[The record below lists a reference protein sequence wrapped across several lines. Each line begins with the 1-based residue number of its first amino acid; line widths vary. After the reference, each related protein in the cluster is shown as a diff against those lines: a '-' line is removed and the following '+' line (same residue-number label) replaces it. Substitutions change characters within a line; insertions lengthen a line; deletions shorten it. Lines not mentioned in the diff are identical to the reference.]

1 MLFAVGALASIA
13 IFIGGPLSKKNRLFV
28 DPAMHKQCAEFASQ
42 TCPFLSGQKLE
53 YSNRPAEH
61 KDALVTKDPMA
72 PRPDT
77 MFIMRTY
84 TKKVR
89 AVTVNGKVM
98 IHAGPWI
105 GVREFGGS

>member
-1 MLFAVGALASIA
+1 
-13 IFIGGPLSKKNRLFV
+13 
-28 DPAMHKQCAEFASQ
+28 MHKECAEFASQ

-53 YSNRPAEH
+53 YSNRPGEH
-61 KDALVTKDPMA
+61 KDAIVITVEMA

-89 AVTVNGKVM
+89 ADSGGAVDWRDGIWVELKSKRSTRGG
-98 IHAGPWI
+98 IRHR
-105 GVREFGGS
+105 VRRCYPLSGLRGTNEFP

>member
-1 MLFAVGALASIA
+1 MLFVVGVLASTA
-13 IFIGGPLSKKNRLFV
+13 ISSAGRSQKRTGCLWTQRC
-28 DPAMHKQCAEFASQ
+28 KQCAEFASQ
-42 TCPFLSGQKLE
+42 TCAFLSGQKLE

-61 KDALVTKDPMA
+61 KDAIVMKVEMA
-72 PRPDT
+72 PRPNT

-89 AVTVNGKVM
+89 AVTANGRAMVQ
-98 IHAGPWI
+98 AGPWI